1 MSVFGGGT
9 EHFFMQNHN
18 AVIQMFVWLEAP
30 VLMKAELST
39 VIMGFGRQC
48 VILTGKQS
56 MLG

>member
-1 MSVFGGGT
+1 MFGGGT
-9 EHFFMQNHN
+9 EHFFMQSHN

-48 VILTGKQS
+48 VILTGEQ
-56 MLG
+56 